1 MRIALLSATA
11 LTLAACSPP
20 VEDVSVPAP
29 EASLASAGTA
39 PPATPINP
47 EPADDGVRDI
57 DYIGRWTAADG
68 RTLVVT
74 DQPRGGMTLEF
85 TEAGG
90 PSRALHGSV
99 TAEGLRFMRDNVAE
113 SAIITAD
120 PGDGSRRCLSVSDTE
135 IYCR

>member
-20 VEDVSVPAP
+20 VEDVSVSAP
-29 EASLASAGTA
+29 EAPQASAGTA
-39 PPATPINP
+39 PPATKTP

-85 TEAGG
+85 AEAGG
-90 PSRALHGSV
+90 PSRALPGSV
-99 TAEGLRFMRDNVAE
+99 TAEGLRFMRDDVAE
-113 SAIITAD
+113 SAIIVPD
-120 PGDGSRRCLSVSDTE
+120 PSDASRRCLRVTE
-135 IYCR
+135 TETYCG